1 MDVRNCRRC
10 GKIFNYVAGPHICPA
25 CRELIENQFV
35 TVKDYIREHKD
46 ANMAQICEACEVPE
60 SQIKQ
65 WIREERLFF
74 GDDSPVGIE
83 CEGCGATIKIGKYC
97 DKCKANLTKG
107 LLDATAKPK
116 AAEPDITHTRKGSA
130 GGKMRFLE

>member
-1 MDVRNCRRC
+1 MDVRNCRKC

-25 CRELIENQFV
+25 CREQLEEQF
-35 TVKDYIREHKD
+35 TKVKDFIRENKE

-74 GDDSPVGIE
+74 GEDSPVGIE
-83 CEGCGATIKIGKYC
+83 CEGCGVTIKTGKYC
-97 DKCKANLTKG
+97 DKCRADLTRG
-107 LLDATAKPK
+107 LLNAVSKPEEQK
-116 AAEPDITHTRKGSA
+116 KNESGGPKRPGT
-130 GGKMRFLE
+130 GKMRFLE

>member
-1 MDVRNCRRC
+1 MDVRNCRKC

-25 CRELIENQFV
+25 CREQLEEQF
-35 TVKDYIREHKD
+35 TKVKDFIRENKE

-83 CEGCGATIKIGKYC
+83 CEGCGVTIKTGKYC
-97 DKCKANLTKG
+97 DKCRADLTRG
-107 LLDATAKPK
+107 LMNAVSKPEEQK
-116 AAEPDITHTRKGSA
+116 KNESGGSKRP
-130 GGKMRFLE
+130 GTGKMRFLE